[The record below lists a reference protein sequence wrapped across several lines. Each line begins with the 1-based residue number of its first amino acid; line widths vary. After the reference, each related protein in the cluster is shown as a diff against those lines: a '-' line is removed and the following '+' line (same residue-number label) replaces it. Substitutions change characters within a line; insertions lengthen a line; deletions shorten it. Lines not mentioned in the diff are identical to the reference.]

1 MRSRS
6 DSAERRRDSGR
17 RLADDVDA
25 WVATAGADGE
35 PNLVPLSHHWDGETL
50 LLATNA
56 SSPTGA
62 ALERD
67 GRVRIAV
74 GLTRD
79 VTVIDG
85 VATSL
90 PIEAMPAERAD
101 AFTAHAGFDPRRA
114 PGFRWY
120 LVTPHRVQAW
130 REVDEIPRRTLM
142 RDGRWL
148 TD

>member
-1 MRSRS
+1 MTPPRSP
-6 DSAERRRDSGR
+6 AERRRDSER
-17 RLADDVDA
+17 RLAGDVDV
-25 WVATAGADGE
+25 WVATASADGV

-67 GRVRIAV
+67 GRVRVAV
-74 GLTRD
+74 GRTRD
-79 VTVIDG
+79 VTIIDG

-90 PIEAMPAERAD
+90 PLEAIPSERAD

-120 LVTPHRVQAW
+120 LVTPQRVQAW
-130 REVDEIPRRTLM
+130 READEIAGRSLM

>member
-1 MRSRS
+1 MTSPRSRS
-6 DSAERRRDSGR
+6 ARRRDAERR
-17 RLADDVDA
+17 LVDDVDV

-56 SSPTGA
+56 QSPTGA
-62 ALERD
+62 SFERD

-90 PIEAMPAERAD
+90 PLDAMPTERAD
-101 AFTAHAGFDPRRA
+101 AFAEHAGFDPRQA
-114 PGFRWY
+114 AGFRWY
-120 LVTPHRVQAW
+120 LVTPQRVQSW
-130 REVDEIPRRTLM
+130 REVDELPGRTLM

-148 TD
+148 EE